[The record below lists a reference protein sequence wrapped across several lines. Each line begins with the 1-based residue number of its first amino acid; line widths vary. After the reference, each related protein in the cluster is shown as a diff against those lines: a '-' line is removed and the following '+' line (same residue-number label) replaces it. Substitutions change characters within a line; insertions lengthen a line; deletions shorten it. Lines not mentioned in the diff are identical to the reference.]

1 MKAVPQP
8 SPAPRKPGRGL
19 DSPSSFE
26 KSVARQALRKLRA
39 ALARLEAHPLVAHP
53 PLHSSPGRET
63 LPTGGIR
70 MRVPDPI
77 HLDEIAPDNFTRP
90 GIQDQVRDWELLQEE
105 AMKAIHAAAT
115 GEHRS
120 FKGPVTGQAALSGI
134 YRA

>member
-26 KSVARQALRKLRA
+26 KSVAR
-39 ALARLEAHPLVAHP
+39 LARPPRSTPLPRTALLRSNAHP